1 MRIVLISDSHT
12 KHNIELI
19 LEYLKKK
26 SSSWKI
32 DLILINGDI
41 LGENEAREGYGFR
54 SNKKIF
60 DAPVNKEEILKTIAP
75 NAENLIKISKVYE
88 RGIKD
93 DSVDLE
99 MSGYVK
105 EYVEHRYNYLFDI
118 LLKFS
123 KVCKTFFNIGTYE
136 SPLHYKVVKE
146 LSFLINVPETYLRSI
161 AMLSPYR
168 ETFKEFLKKINDKHL
183 KNLEYLGGN
192 TIIVKDVMFA
202 AIPGLNHSSG
212 AADSVSE
219 FQEKITTDLIN
230 TTTRQLSYATKLVLL
245 NPVQGKLRKD
255 PFTFRPSSLKTR
267 KFIED
272 LKGKLRHKIFIQSY
286 HHFMTTH
293 FYEAGEFNY
302 ILNNSAVNNG
312 LFNMIEISNKVSCFD
327 IDPIKDKVRKLK
339 SYNYNLAEFDS
350 PSARLNL
357 NYEDSKELIKERELD
372 GCYYI

>member
-19 LEYLKKK
+19 LEFLKKK
-26 SSSWKI
+26 STSWKV
-32 DLILINGDI
+32 DLIIINGDI
-41 LGENEAREGYGFR
+41 LGENEVREGYGFKF
-54 SNKKIF
+54 NKKIF
-60 DAPVNKEEILKTIAP
+60 DASLNKEDILKSVAP
-75 NAENLIKISKVYE
+75 NYENLLKITKVYE

-93 DSVDLE
+93 DSVDIE
-99 MSGYVK
+99 MSEYVK
-105 EYVEHRYNYLFDI
+105 EYVEHRYDYLFEI
-118 LLKFS
+118 VLKFS
-123 KVCKTFFNIGTYE
+123 KVAKTFFNIGTYE

-168 ETFKEFLKKINDKHL
+168 ETFKDFLKKINDSKL
-183 KNLEYLGGN
+183 KNLSYLGGK
-192 TIIVKDVMFA
+192 TIIIKDTMFA
-202 AIPGLNHSSG
+202 AIPGLNSSSG
-212 AADSVSE
+212 QADSVSE

-230 TTTRQLSYATKLVLL
+230 TTTRQLSYTNKLVLL
-245 NPVQGKLRKD
+245 NPIQGKLRKD
-255 PFTFRPSSLKTR
+255 PFAFRPSSVRTR

-272 LKGKLRHKIFIQSY
+272 LKGKLRQKIFIQSY

-293 FYEAGEFNY
+293 FYEASEFNF

-312 LFNMIEISNKVSCFD
+312 LFNMIEISNKISCFD

-339 SYNYNLAEFDS
+339 PYNYNLAEYDT
-350 PSARLNL
+350 PKERLAL
-357 NYEDSKELIKERELD
+357 NYEDSEELIKERQID